1 MPELPEVETVKR
13 GLVTALTGLKITGI
27 ETDLPKMLRGQTPLE
42 FSSAIAGTKITGVN
56 RRGKHLL
63 IVLNNGLSIV
73 GHLKMTGQLL
83 VVPAAE
89 PVGQWTHIILHLSKS
104 RDLRFRDIRQFGYL
118 ELKSTAEIG
127 EAGENMP
134 GLGPEPLS
142 RSFTRGVF
150 DWQIKKRP
158 KSKVKSLLLDQSFIA
173 GLGNIYAD
181 EVLHYAGVRPS
192 RRAGTLTAKE
202 KDRIYTGI
210 RSILPAAIEKKGTT
224 VRNFV
229 NANGD
234 PGGYLTHLT
243 VYGRMGK
250 SCPRCKEGVIKKVVI
265 GGRSTHYCPKCQK

>member
-1 MPELPEVETVKR
+1 MPELPEVETVRR
-13 GLVTALTGLKITGI
+13 GLAAALTGLKITGI
-27 ETDLPKMLRGQTPLE
+27 ETDLPKMLRGQTPSE
-42 FSSAIAGTKITGVN
+42 FSSAIAGTRITGVN

-63 IVLNNGLSIV
+63 IVLNNGLTIV

-83 VVPAAE
+83 VVPATE
-89 PVGQWTHIILHLSKS
+89 LVGQWTHIILHLTKG

-158 KSKVKSLLLDQSFIA
+158 KSKMKSLLLDQSFLA

-192 RRAGTLTAKE
+192 RRASTLTVKE
-202 KDRIYTGI
+202 KDRIYAGI
-210 RSILPAAIEKKGTT
+210 RSILPAAIEKRGTT

-229 NANGD
+229 DADGD

-243 VYGRMGK
+243 VYGRTGK
-250 SCPRCKEGVIKKVVI
+250 FCPRCKEGVIKKVVI

>member
-1 MPELPEVETVKR
+1 MPELPEVETVRR
-13 GLVTALTGLKITGI
+13 GLAASIIGLKITGV
-27 ETDLPKMLRGQTPLE
+27 ETDLPKMLRGQSLSE
-42 FSSAIAGTKITGVN
+42 FSAAVTGTKITGVN

-63 IVLNNGLSIV
+63 ITLSNGLTII
-73 GHLKMTGQLL
+73 GHLKMTGQLVITRTSDL
-83 VVPAAE
+83 VE
-89 PVGQWTHIILHLSKS
+89 QWTHITFHLSGG

-118 ELKSTAEIG
+118 ELKSTEEIG
-127 EAGENMP
+127 EAGERMP
-134 GLGPEPLS
+134 GLGPEPLN

-158 KSKVKSLLLDQSFIA
+158 KPRIKSLLLNQSFIV

-202 KDRIYTGI
+202 KDKIYAGI

-229 NANGD
+229 DADGE
-234 PGGYLTHLT
+234 PGGYLTYLK
-243 VYGRMGK
+243 VYGRTGEC
-250 SCPRCKEGVIKKVVI
+250 CPRCNNGIVKKVVI